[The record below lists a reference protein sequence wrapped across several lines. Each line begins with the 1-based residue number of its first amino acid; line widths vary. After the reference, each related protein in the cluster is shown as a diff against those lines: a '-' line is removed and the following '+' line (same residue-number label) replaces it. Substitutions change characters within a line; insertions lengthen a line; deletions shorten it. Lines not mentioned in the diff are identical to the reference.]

1 MENFSRLLIENLDPN
16 LSDLLIAQLSG
27 LGFEGFEEEDKS
39 LSAYIEERK
48 LNKDEVEKLMNQ
60 YGLPYTIESIAP
72 TNWNEVWEESFQP
85 VCIGNFVA
93 VRANFH
99 PAFKNVEHEII
110 ITPKMSFGTGHH
122 ATTYLMMQAM
132 KDIDLKNKSV
142 LDFGT
147 GTGILA
153 ILAEKLGASTITA
166 IDIDDWSIENAAEN
180 STENG
185 CSKIKMVQQDSCK
198 TEKLFDI
205 ILANINKNV
214 ILENFDNL
222 VTQLKPAG
230 ILLLSGLLVSDEEDI
245 LSETKRH
252 NVNHIKTETREKWIM
267 MQFVKD

>member
-1 MENFSRLLIENLDPN
+1 MENFTHLIIENLN
-16 LSDLLIAQLSG
+16 RALSDLLIAQLSG
-27 LGFEGFEEEDKS
+27 LGFEGFEEEEKS
-39 LSAYIEERK
+39 LSAYIEEQK
-48 LNKDEVEKLMNQ
+48 LNKKEVETLLNQ
-60 YGLPYTIESIAP
+60 YKLPYSIESIAP
-72 TNWNEVWEESFQP
+72 TNWNRVWEESFQP

-132 KDIDLKNKSV
+132 KDVNLKNKSV

-185 CSKIKMVQQDSCK
+185 CSKITLVQQDDCK

-230 ILLLSGLLVSDEEDI
+230 ILLLSGLLVSDEKDI
-245 LSETKRH
+245 LSEMKRL
-252 NVNHIKTETREKWIM
+252 NVDHIKTETREKWIM
-267 MQFVKD
+267 IKGMKN